1 MLMKRHVALI
11 LTIMLVSLT
20 ACGGASKGTEQA
32 APAEASAQDEAGP
45 AEAPAQDEA
54 EPAGVS
60 AQDEAEPGEVSAQ
73 EETAPAE
80 AASQVESKP
89 AEEAHAESA
98 ASLPYWTEGSA
109 VADSIISYVDAVTDE
124 ASDSYVEPE
133 ERIAI
138 FDFDGTL
145 YGERYPTYFDTC
157 LFIHRVLHDESFTAP
172 EEIREY
178 AAAMEEALYNYLPEP
193 DSDKST
199 AQCAAECFKGMT
211 VEEYR
216 EYVRNFMSVPVF
228 GFEGMTYGEG
238 FYKPMTEVVRYL
250 SENGFTIFIS
260 SGSERAMVRE
270 LIRGTLDEWI
280 PSDRV
285 IGSTFS
291 LIASGQGSKAGRK
304 YTITADD
311 RILMEGNLL
320 TKNQNTNKVFSI
332 IDEIGHCPVL
342 VFGNS
347 SGDLAMARYVLQHG
361 GRGYMLLCD
370 DTERD
375 YGDPEVTARFSDS
388 CEQMGLETISMKN
401 DFATIYGD
409 NAVKAEQSP
418 EEEEQSAGIQEQ
430 APETQ
435 EQPSETEEQPVETR
449 EQPGETEEQPAETRE
464 QPGETEE
471 SPVQPR
477 EQIEEQELAP
487 AA

>member
-1 MLMKRHVALI
+1 MKRNPALI
-11 LTIMLVSLT
+11 LAILIMSLT
-20 ACGGASKGTEQA
+20 ACGGASKGQEQSQ
-32 APAEASAQDEAGP
+32 PAETAVQI
-45 AEAPAQDEA
+45 EA
-54 EPAGVS
+54 EPT
-60 AQDEAEPGEVSAQ
+60 EAEDQTEAPPAETEDQAEAQQ
-73 EETAPAE
+73 EEADAE
-80 AASQVESKP
+80 
-89 AEEAHAESA
+89 HAESI
-98 ASLPYWTEGSA
+98 PYWTEGSA
-109 VADSIISYVDAVTDE
+109 VADSIISYVEAVTE
-124 ASDSYVEPE
+124 ETSESYVVPE

-157 LFIHRVLHDESFTAP
+157 LFIHRALHDENFTAP

-178 AAAMEEALYNYLPEP
+178 ASAMEAALYNYLPEP

-216 EYVRNFMSVPVF
+216 EYVRNFMTTPIF

-238 FYKPMTEVVRYL
+238 FYKPMTALVQYL
-250 SENGFTIFIS
+250 SENGVTVFIS

-270 LIRGTLDEWI
+270 LIKGTLDEWI

-332 IDEIGHCPVL
+332 IDEIGRCPVL

-347 SGDLAMARYVLQHG
+347 SGDLAMAQYVLQHG
-361 GRGYMLLCD
+361 GKGYMLLCD
-370 DTERD
+370 DLERD
-375 YGDPEVTARFSDS
+375 YGSQEVADKFADA
-388 CEQMGLETISMKN
+388 CAQMGLETVSMKN

-409 NAVKAEQSP
+409 NAVKV
-418 EEEEQSAGIQEQ
+418 EESL
-430 APETQ
+430 ETQ
-435 EQPSETEEQPVETR
+435 ETPAQTQEAPADSEEQT
-449 EQPGETEEQPAETRE
+449 
-464 QPGETEE
+464 
-471 SPVQPR
+471 
-477 EQIEEQELAP
+477 EEQELEP